1 MKAKI
6 LLLAAGLSMGTFGAY
21 AQKGVDNGTKFG
33 SGEDSIRC
41 ITNISLFIPYAKAG
55 SFADALGPWEVAYNE
70 CPAATKDIYL
80 YGVRIKGWQIAQEK
94 DAAKRAILLDEL
106 MAVYDKRVKYFGNDK
121 RYGKDWIISRKAQN
135 YIQVAREKADHKK
148 TYGWLKEIM
157 DEFGV
162 ECEALGASLFMFASN
177 SMLRLD
183 PNFKEQYI
191 ADYLQTS
198 ALLDD
203 QMGEAT
209 ATNDKKTIEM
219 LASFKSSVDN
229 GFATSGAA
237 DCETLQNMYAS
248 KVEENKENIEFLEKT
263 VALLRKVRCQEIDA
277 YFAASGYL
285 YQKEKTA
292 DAAIGL
298 GKQALKNND
307 TETAMKYFEEA
318 AAMEEDPLVKSDLF
332 YMMAVII
339 QDKKEYSK
347 ARQYCRKAIEA
358 NPNSGSPYILI
369 GQMYAATANS
379 VSKDP
384 ILKRTAYYAAVDK
397 LVRAVSV
404 DPECAEEANN
414 LISIY
419 RKHFPSVE
427 EVFMHPELDKG
438 KGYTVGGWI
447 GERVTVR

>member
-1 MKAKI
+1 M
-6 LLLAAGLSMGTFGAY
+6 LLLAAGLSIGSVGAY

-55 SFADALGPWEVAYNE
+55 SFADALAPWKVAYEE

-80 YGVRIKGWQIAQEK
+80 YGVRIKGWEIAQEK
-94 DAAKRAILLDEL
+94 DAAKRAVLLDEL
-106 MAVYDKRVKYFGNDK
+106 MDVYDKRVKYFGNDR
-121 RYGKDWIISRKAQN
+121 RYGKDWIVSRKAQN
-135 YIQVAREKADHKK
+135 YMQVAREKADHKLL
-148 TYGWLKEIM
+148 YGWLKEIM
-157 DEFGV
+157 DEFGT

-177 SMLRLD
+177 NMLKVD

-191 ADYLQTS
+191 ADYLQTT
-198 ALLDD
+198 ALFDD
-203 QMGEAT
+203 QLDEAKST
-209 ATNDKKTIEM
+209 SDKKAIDM
-219 LASFKSSVDN
+219 LTTLKSSVDN

-237 DCETLQNMYAS
+237 DCETLQNMYAA
-248 KVEENKENIEFLEKT
+248 KVEENKDNLDFLEKT
-263 VALLRKVRCQEIDA
+263 IALLRKVHCQEIEA
-277 YFAASGYL
+277 YFTASGYV
-285 YQKEKTA
+285 YKKEKTA

-298 GKQALKNND
+298 GKQALKKGD
-307 TETAMKYFEEA
+307 TEVAMTYFEEA
-318 AAMEEDPLVKSDLF
+318 ATMEEDPLVKSDLY

-339 QDKKEYSK
+339 QDQKQYSK
-347 ARQYCRKAIEA
+347 ARQYCQKAIES

-384 ILKRTAYYAAVDK
+384 ILRRTAYYAAVDK
-397 LVRAVSV
+397 LLRAVSV
-404 DPECAEEANN
+404 DPECAEEANK

-419 RKHFPSVE
+419 SKHYPSVE
-427 EVFMHPELDKG
+427 DVFMHPDLDKG

-447 GERVTVR
+447 GERVTIR